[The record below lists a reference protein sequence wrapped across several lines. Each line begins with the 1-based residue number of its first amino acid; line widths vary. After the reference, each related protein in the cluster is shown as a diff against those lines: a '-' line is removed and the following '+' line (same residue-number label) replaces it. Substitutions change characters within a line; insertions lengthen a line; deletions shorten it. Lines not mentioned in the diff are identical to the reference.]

1 MGTYHYAGPG
11 LKKMFIAA
19 VGAIVCAVF
28 MIIPIINIVA
38 GIAAIVFSVISVI
51 GLHEAGKEIEG
62 CKTAFTITIISIVVG
77 FFAGLLE
84 DVAIIGALFEIA
96 SSVCSLLITYY
107 VCTSVAAE
115 LRGIGANDVADSGE
129 KVWKLNAGCYIVSI
143 VVVILSIIPL
153 INILAGV
160 LGIIVAI
167 VSLVAMVI
175 YMIFLNK
182 SYQAFGA

>member
-1 MGTYHYAGPG
+1 MGTYNYAGPG
-11 LKKMFIAA
+11 LKKMFVAA
-19 VGAIVCAVF
+19 IGAIVCTLFA
-28 MIIPIINIVA
+28 IIPIINIVA
-38 GIAAIVFSVISVI
+38 AIGALVFAVVSMI

-62 CKTAFTITIISIVVG
+62 CKTAFTITIVSIAVSFIG
-77 FFAGLLE
+77 GLVE
-84 DVAIIGALFEIA
+84 DIAILNMLFTIA
-96 SSVCSLLITYY
+96 ESVCSLLITYY

-143 VVVILSIIPL
+143 GVAILSIIPL

-167 VSLVAMVI
+167 VSIVASVI

-182 SYQAFGA
+182 SYKAFGA

>member
-1 MGTYHYAGPG
+1 MGTYNYAGPG

-19 VGAIVCAVF
+19 IGAIVCTLFA
-28 MIIPIINIVA
+28 IIPIINIVA
-38 GIAAIVFSVISVI
+38 AIGALVFAVISMI

-62 CKTAFTITIISIVVG
+62 CKTAFVITIASIVVG
-77 FFAGLLE
+77 FIGGLVEKITILNM
-84 DVAIIGALFEIA
+84 LFTIA
-96 SSVCSLLITYY
+96 DAVCSLLVTYY

-143 VVVILSIIPL
+143 VVAILSVIPI
-153 INILAGV
+153 INIIGGI
-160 LGIIVAI
+160 LGFIVAI

-182 SYQAFGA
+182 SYKAFGA